1 MSTRIDVLMA
11 ERRGL
16 LNRLTGLASREL
28 TPEEQTQWDQ
38 LTAKVEELDA
48 RVSELENVE
57 ATEPAIP
64 APRGMPRLETLR
76 HNARHMPRAPR
87 APVYGQGSY
96 GRVNDSQILRSWLR
110 VGSPIESD
118 DDRTILARAGF
129 SSNNQA
135 EFRAQTSAAGLGAE
149 VIPTGF
155 FAEVSKTL
163 KAYSRFRD
171 ISKVLTTDSGQ
182 PLRLP
187 KNDDTSNTG
196 LIISPETTD
205 HSTQDL
211 AFTEVTMGAFT
222 YSSKVVKV
230 SNELLNDSGVDLS
243 SFLGQQLG
251 ERIGRAQA
259 AHFVNGTGSGQP
271 QGVVAGATTFAAASA
286 TAIALNDIVG
296 LAQSIDPAYLADQGS
311 VYWAMNPAI
320 LGALRKLQ
328 DTLGRPLLSSIQD
341 GNDTLSLFGYP
352 IVIVPEMDSTM
363 ASTKKTVLFGNFQNF
378 LIRDVSTL
386 QVLRTS
392 DRYFEQYATAFLA
405 VYRTDAKVMQS
416 GAFRVLTH

>member
-1 MSTRIDVLMA
+1 
-11 ERRGL
+11 
-16 LNRLTGLASREL
+16 
-28 TPEEQTQWDQ
+28 
-38 LTAKVEELDA
+38 
-48 RVSELENVE
+48 
-57 ATEPAIP
+57 
-64 APRGMPRLETLR
+64 
-76 HNARHMPRAPR
+76 MPRAPR

-149 VIPTGF
+149 IIPTGF
-155 FAEVSKTL
+155 FAEVSRTL

-196 LIISPETTD
+196 VIISPEVTD
-205 HSTQDL
+205 HTTQDL
-211 AFTEVTMGAFT
+211 AFTEVTMNAFT

-363 ASTKKTVLFGNFQNF
+363 ASSKKTVLFGNFQNF